1 MASNSFIA
9 IFARN
14 CSVRRIPADQA
25 RTFLDACH
33 RWGFCRCR
41 YCYGL
46 FVCRAGRD
54 EDNRGGDFPPGTLV
68 AVATF
73 SNARRWNKDG
83 DVVTSY
89 EWLRYAS
96 LPGTRV
102 LGGMSKLLRCFIDE
116 KHPDDVMTY
125 VPVDAGAEHPGDAYV
140 KLGFI
145 SEGQKHFGESV
156 SLKFRLTL
164 R

>member
-1 MASNSFIA
+1 MASNSFIS

-14 CSVRRIPADQA
+14 CAARRIDADQA
-25 RTFLDACH
+25 RAFLDLCH
-33 RWGFCRCR
+33 RWGSCSCR

-46 FVCRAGRD
+46 FVSRTGNASL
-54 EDNRGGDFPPGTLV
+54 ERGGDFAPGTLV
-68 AVATF
+68 AVASF

-83 DVVTSY
+83 TVVTSY

-125 VPVDAGAEHPGDAYV
+125 VPLEADAQHPGDAYV
-140 KLGFI
+140 KLGFT
-145 SEGQKHFGESV
+145 SEGQKRFGDAV
-156 SLKFRLTL
+156 SLKFRLVL